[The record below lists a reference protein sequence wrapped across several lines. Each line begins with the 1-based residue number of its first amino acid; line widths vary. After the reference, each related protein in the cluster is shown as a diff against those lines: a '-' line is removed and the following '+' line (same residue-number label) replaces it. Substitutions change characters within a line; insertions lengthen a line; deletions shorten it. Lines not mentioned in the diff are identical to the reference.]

1 MEIFSFQNWIIF
13 KPNIAKLFENNL
25 TLPNILE
32 EIDLLRP
39 ITSNHES
46 RSIQQTHSTYARNN
60 NYTKVTNQLNPVFEN
75 KIKRNYKYEYFFINT
90 EY

>member
-1 MEIFSFQNWIIF
+1 MEIFSFQNWIIL

-39 ITSNHES
+39 IASNHES
-46 RSIQQTHSTYARNN
+46 RSIQQTLNLCQEQ
-60 NYTKVTNQLNPVFEN
+60 QL
-75 KIKRNYKYEYFFINT
+75 YKS
-90 EY
+90 